1 MQQLTASTRGMKSK
15 YEVINEE
22 YRIASC
28 RIYDLSGEQAA
39 AMLKQFGGSPLSTLT
54 VFYDPVEDML
64 VLNRDHKHYEQCRCL
79 VELYLQSPGEAQEIL
94 ESQNHGKHMAELI
107 HVLND
112 CILTRHNNRELFILG
127 KQKGYEDYDLTY
139 SLIQA
144 IRKRHGEHGV
154 PWLMYMVYQY
164 GMIQG
169 KRAER
174 ERRKRRTE
182 P

>member
-1 MQQLTASTRGMKSK
+1 MKK
-15 YEVINEE
+15 NHELINEE
-22 YRIASC
+22 YRIGSC
-28 RIYDLSGEQAA
+28 RICDLSEEQAA

-64 VLNRDHKHYEQCRCL
+64 VLNREHKHYETYRRI
-79 VELYLQSPGEAQEIL
+79 VELYMQSPAEAQEIL

-127 KQKGYEDYDLTY
+127 KQKGYEDYDITY
-139 SLIQA
+139 SMLQA
-144 IRKRHGEHGV
+144 IMKRHDEHGV
-154 PWLMYMVYQY
+154 PWLMYMVYLY
-164 GMIQG
+164 GVIQG

-174 ERRKRRTE
+174 ARRKTE
-182 P
+182 RGKD